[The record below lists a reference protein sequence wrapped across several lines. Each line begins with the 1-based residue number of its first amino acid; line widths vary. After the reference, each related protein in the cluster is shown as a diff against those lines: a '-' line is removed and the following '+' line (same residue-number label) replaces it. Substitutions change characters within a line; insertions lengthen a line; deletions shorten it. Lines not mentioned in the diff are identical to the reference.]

1 MWEMIL
7 SGELQA
13 KVEKVHFSMHRFISI
28 KTVDFIMEILQ
39 HCIQRINKENLKLL
53 REVR

>member
-1 MWEMIL
+1 MNYRQKLKRFI
-7 SGELQA
+7 
-13 KVEKVHFSMHRFISI
+13 FSMHRFISI

-53 REVR
+53 REVS